1 MIYLVRHGQTV
12 FNAAGRFQGH
22 SDSPLTALGEIQ
34 ARRVGER
41 LAGLVPPGTPM
52 LVSPL
57 GRTLHTARLIREA
70 MGHAGPVTEEPRLA
84 EVTMGC
90 WDGMTGEDIDFVY
103 PGARDGHTRFDW
115 WFHSPDGESYEM
127 FSGRLREWLE
137 EQAESEAPV
146 IAVSHGGVSR
156 VLRGLYLG
164 LEREEGLVL
173 AVPQDAVF
181 RLHGGQV
188 EEIGC

>member
-22 SDSPLTALGEIQ
+22 SDSPLTALGEAQ
-34 ARRVGER
+34 ARRVGLT
-41 LAGLVPPGTPM
+41 LAGLVAPDTPM

-57 GRTLHTARLIREA
+57 GRTQHTARLIAEA
-70 MGHAGPVTEEPRLA
+70 MGHTGPVTDEPRLA

-103 PGARDGHTRFDW
+103 PGARDGLTRHEW
-115 WFHSPDGESYEM
+115 WFHSPDGETYDV
-127 FSGRLREWLE
+127 FSGRLRSWLE
-137 EQAESEAPV
+137 EQAERDEPV

-156 VLRGLYLG
+156 VLRGLYLR

-181 RLHGGQV
+181 RLHAGVV